1 MWTALQVPP
10 LVRHPDTKDLLVN
23 FDPLIFQVIEESVN
37 MTKMQL
43 PVPRGALLLL
53 YSKHRLRRH
62 HSLLLQVLKDNTDI
76 RAKIED
82 FSQPLFNTSLKKV

>member
-1 MWTALQVPP
+1 
-10 LVRHPDTKDLLVN
+10 
-23 FDPLIFQVIEESVN
+23 

-43 PVPRGALLLL
+43 PVPRAALLLL
-53 YSKHRLRRH
+53 YSKHRLRHH
-62 HSLLLQVLKDNTDI
+62 HSVLLQVLKDNADI